1 MSAQIEQ
8 EFSKMM
14 KKHTQACVQALADK
28 YGFDPT
34 EAQTYLSET
43 GPQKK
48 SRGKSPVLA
57 AAPAPP
63 AELFGALLPKA
74 EAEKPKAKAEKPKAE
89 AEKPKAKRGPNGWH
103 AWGKANR
110 EAVATE
116 TSLKGRDLNSE
127 MSKRWKALSAEEQA
141 EWKSKAGSS
150 SEGED

>member
-14 KKHTQACVQALADK
+14 KKHTLACVQALADK

-34 EAQTYLSET
+34 EAQTFLAES
-43 GPQKK
+43 GSPKK
-48 SRGKSPVLA
+48 PRAKSPVLA

-63 AELFGALLPKA
+63 AELFGALLPKV
-74 EAEKPKAKAEKPKAE
+74 EAEKPKAEDEKPKT
-89 AEKPKAKRGPNGWH
+89 KRGPNGWH

-116 TSLKGRDLNSE
+116 TNLKGRDLSSE

-141 EWKSKAGSS
+141 EWKTKAGSS
-150 SEGED
+150 SEGEE